1 MASSEQPL
9 DRFRLPAAREQTSQN
24 AHPPPFLP
32 LAILPPQSQSS
43 PIPAPS
49 PLTGNTHGTS
59 SLPPALAP
67 AEHPLPLF
75 SRRAPLAPPVIRLR
89 AGGVAPKRNS
99 AWRAEKTACLLF
111 FLFFLAVSSAGR
123 FQQCREHEIQRP
135 QHGPCAGSCQTQT
148 VGKGTYLSPSSFCSF
163 IPFSLRFVSIL
174 SLKPWYKRP

>member
-111 FLFFLAVSSAGR
+111 FFFFGSVQCWAFPTVSGAR
-123 FQQCREHEIQRP
+123 DPAPPTWPVRRVVPNPDCR
-135 QHGPCAGSCQTQT
+135 
-148 VGKGTYLSPSSFCSF
+148 
-163 IPFSLRFVSIL
+163 
-174 SLKPWYKRP
+174 